1 MPKWLRSLEAEVNIA
16 DVLAKLA
23 SLQKELDAAGF
34 QLASIY
40 LEHAIDEV
48 MAALINKPDEA
59 GRKGRG
65 EPN

>member
-1 MPKWLRSLEAEVNIA
+1 MNIA

-23 SLQKELDAAGF
+23 ALQRELDAAGF

-48 MAALINKPDEA
+48 MAALTNNPDET
-59 GRKGRG
+59 GRTGRG

>member
-1 MPKWLRSLEAEVNIA
+1 VNIA

-23 SLQKELDAAGF
+23 ALQRELDAAGF

-48 MAALINKPDEA
+48 MAALTNNPDET
-59 GRKGRG
+59 GRTGRG